1 MHILG
6 CNTVYSERN
15 KKTRKVITVISKC
28 RDILSFDEAK
38 CYCFDAKV
46 TELCLQTIV
55 VDMRFNIESYT
66 IREKHSR
73 LLSPSE
79 ISFCK
84 NFKRLEKWN
93 INFVL
98 ISVTVGCV
106 TCFVECVTASHEPQ
120 CMLDMH
126 SVKYG
131 ACALKKRFYGLIW
144 ACNITRIQRTI

>member
-55 VDMRFNIESYT
+55 VDMRFNIESYS

-73 LLSPSE
+73 LLSPSW

-84 NFKRLEKWN
+84 NFESLEKWDT
-93 INFVL
+93 NFVL

-106 TCFVECVTASHEPQ
+106 TCFVECVTACSWTAMYAGHAF
-120 CMLDMH
+120 CKVRSL
-126 SVKYG
+126 
-131 ACALKKRFYGLIW
+131 CFKKTFLW
-144 ACNITRIQRTI
+144 FDLSA